1 MKPRPADSLPVFRA
15 FCDERENPMPRIPDG
30 KPNVK
35 ALAAKSEQAAA
46 AKKKAADAAAA
57 KAERAAKKKA
67 APAKKKKK

>member
-1 MKPRPADSLPVFRA
+1 MEPRPADSLPVFRA
-15 FCDERENPMPRIPDG
+15 FSRGRECQMPRVPDG

-57 KAERAAKKKA
+57 KAERAAKKKS
-67 APAKKKKK
+67 APAKKKK

>member
-1 MKPRPADSLPVFRA
+1 MEPRPADSLPVFRA
-15 FCDERENPMPRIPDG
+15 FSEGGSTAMPRIPDG

-67 APAKKKKK
+67 APKKKK